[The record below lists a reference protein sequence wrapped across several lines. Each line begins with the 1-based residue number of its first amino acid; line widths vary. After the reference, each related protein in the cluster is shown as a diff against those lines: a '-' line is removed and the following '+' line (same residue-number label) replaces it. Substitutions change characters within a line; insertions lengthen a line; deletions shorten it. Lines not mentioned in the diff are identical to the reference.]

1 MSLSGASH
9 PLRYRTA
16 TLGAGKKKERRP
28 NSAHQRAKRQL
39 RHAVASGGDMP
50 PIGFVDRT
58 AYYKTSGPTDEKVQ
72 WSGPVGDRATP
83 WKKQLGDTAAS
94 SAPSLH
100 GELSADGSSYSNG
113 TSASRSRRR
122 NVRKRPASA
131 SASALTSSISV
142 LSMLEFERKAENK
155 TRRPRTGSK
164 ERNPRSRAL
173 SNTSPFKDKLA
184 ESFAYNAANSQ
195 PRENGGIPPP
205 ARTSTNMSVASSLL
219 SSTDI
224 EKEETPTIP
233 TDDQELPLTSSTIA
247 TGAIA
252 FEESKST
259 SELSSSLKKRR
270 KKRRKVKTTSNLEW
284 ATAFLGRVEKRLEGE
299 EEMYKEF
306 VNALRQGDGT
316 LGSVQ
321 TVAKAVLSEHADL
334 MQELDDYIRRSMVKN
349 SLKQTSNAKQ
359 HRPKSAVPASRSA
372 SSRNLRRTGMSNL
385 SASSSSSQSVMHSS
399 NSTTKIRRRKKKG
412 KHWNW
417 ILDVAKTTTPTEMKK
432 VTLARLQRIPTKI
445 HPKDYKRP
453 KSAYPTGRYANS
465 GGSGRFSTAFPM
477 TDLERKI
484 LDASRCPGPSD
495 YQDPGK
501 KRILPGGGFSNS
513 NPKSDVDWIIY
524 RAKQL
529 PGPLD
534 YQPEL
539 LPTGASVGKISDA
552 NPKNYLE
559 WAVYYSKQT
568 PGPDEYDINLCP

>member
-1 MSLSGASH
+1 
-9 PLRYRTA
+9 
-16 TLGAGKKKERRP
+16 
-28 NSAHQRAKRQL
+28 
-39 RHAVASGGDMP
+39 MP
-50 PIGFVDRT
+50 PIGYVDRT

-100 GELSADGSSYSNG
+100 GELSADGSSFSNG

-122 NVRKRPASA
+122 KGKKRPASA
-131 SASALTSSISV
+131 STSALTSSISV

-233 TDDQELPLTSSTIA
+233 TDDQELSLTSLTIA
-247 TGAIA
+247 TGSIP
-252 FEESKST
+252 
-259 SELSSSLKKRR
+259 LKKRR

-306 VNALRQGDGT
+306 VNALRHGDGT

-349 SLKQTSNAKQ
+349 SLKQTSKQ
-359 HRPKSAVPASRSA
+359 HRPKSAVPASHSA
-372 SSRNLRRTGMSNL
+372 SSRNVRRTGMSNL

-417 ILDVAKTTTPTEMKK
+417 ILDVAKTTSPTEMKK
-432 VTLARLQRIPTKI
+432 VTLARLQKIPTKI
-445 HPKDYKRP
+445 NPKDYRRP

-477 TDLERKI
+477 SDLERKI

-495 YQDPGK
+495 YQDLSK

-539 LPTGASVGKISDA
+539 PPTGASVGKISDA